1 MLVVAAEWRSGGVA
15 KVTAPEPCVGV
26 RLLRLSRLKQPP
38 ASAPYTCVYFP
49 PSIRSAS
56 SVRRVRRSPA

>member
-15 KVTAPEPCVGV
+15 KVTAPVGV